1 MGQDNHLLFHL
12 FVALY
17 LLLLRPIHCMLLLLL
32 RISAINWTR
41 SWLISKPPGV
51 GAGDPLI
58 VYDLPRAA
66 AAVNWPLIQLLMA
79 DWKHILCGERL
90 FMKAALPVV
99 VEHLSDLV
107 VAGSM

>member
-1 MGQDNHLLFHL
+1 
-12 FVALY
+12 
-17 LLLLRPIHCMLLLLL
+17 MLLLLS